1 MKFFK
6 KRAFSLIE
14 LSVVITILSIVA
26 VGILSISVGGISNN
40 KAKTTNDRMSLI
52 YRALGEYVL
61 VNKRLPCPASIKEVK
76 SSINYGVEGTAAGTC
91 TAGTGV
97 YSSTTATNLV
107 YGMVPVKTL
116 GLNNILGEDGYE
128 NKIAY
133 IVDKSYTST
142 STFSS
147 ATSGIT
153 IQKYVGG
160 AVTTDTSSAIFAIIS
175 YGANKNSSFAAT
187 SAIQNTVATNIDEM
201 LNDAISFN
209 DGAKT
214 AVFTQNLINFT
225 ERSPIFDDVIFYR
238 TRDNFL
244 KDVQGANL
252 TDANITSAANSNGP
266 IDCPIS
272 RNGVSL
278 TTVSGGSTQVACDV
292 GFYTGNINYT
302 CEGGTLSNVSGSCTC
317 PTGYNPSGCATC
329 ANNYFMVNGT
339 CQQDCTLTTTGIN
352 SVVVRASSTNVTK
365 NCDATNFN
373 TSDSFTY
380 TCIGGNISITSG
392 ACDTCSTGSF
402 NGTACV
408 AAFRCTG
415 GGAISYSG
423 GRTIHTFTSTDN
435 LTGCS
440 GSSSLVNF
448 LLVGGGG
455 GGGGGVSANGSNSP
469 GGAGGG
475 GGGQVLVLNNQTV
488 SGVSSATV
496 TVGGGGGGGSG
507 GGGSNGS
514 NGGAGEN
521 SSVIGGSLSI
531 TSYGGAGGGGKN
543 NTATNSDSSYRPGG
557 GAGAPTCGGSGCTNG
572 TTAGNYGGGGSWSS
586 SASGRGGG
594 GGSSAGVG
602 GAGGSGASGNGA
614 AGVNSSISASTIM
627 YGCGGGGGGTG
638 ATGGCSTAGNG
649 AISTTSPTSGSSGG
663 NRGGGGGGGGG
674 AAVNGASGNSGI
686 VIISY
691 PTP

>member
-107 YGMVPVKTL
+107 YGMVPIKTL

-160 AVTTDTSSAIFAIIS
+160 AVTTDASSAIFAIIS
-175 YGANKNSSFAAT
+175 YGANENSSFAAT

-209 DGAKT
+209 DGVKT

-402 NGTACV
+402 NGSACV
-408 AAFRCTG
+408 AAFRCSG

-455 GGGGGVSANGSNSP
+455 GGG
-469 GGAGGG
+469 
-475 GGGQVLVLNNQTV
+475 QVLVLNNQTV

-496 TVGGGGGGGSG
+496 TVGGDGGGGGSSSG
-507 GGGSNGS
+507 G
-514 NGGAGEN
+514 NGGQGVN
-521 SSVIGGSLSI
+521 SSIIGGSLSI
-531 TSYGGAGGGGKN
+531 ISYG
-543 NTATNSDSSYRPGG
+543 
-557 GAGAPTCGGSGCTNG
+557 
-572 TTAGNYGGGGSWSS
+572 
-586 SASGRGGG
+586 GGG

-602 GAGGSGASGNGA
+602 SAGNSSVSGNGA
-614 AGVNSSISASTIM
+614 AGVNSSISGSTIM
-627 YGCGGGGGGTG
+627 YGCGGGGGSSG

-649 AISTTSPTSGSSGG
+649 AQGVTSPTSGSSGA
-663 NRGGGGGGGGG
+663 NRGGGGGGG

>member
-14 LSVVITILSIVA
+14 LSVVITVLSVVA
-26 VGILSISVGGISNN
+26 VGILSISLGGVSNN

-76 SSINYGVEGTAAGTC
+76 SGINYGVEGTAAGSC

-97 YSSTTATNLV
+97 YSSSTATNLV

-116 GLNNILGEDGYE
+116 GLNNILAEDGYE

-142 STFSS
+142 ATFSS
-147 ATSGIT
+147 ATSGI
-153 IQKYVGG
+153 IIEKYVGG
-160 AVTTDTSSAIFAIIS
+160 AVTTDTSEAIFAIIS
-175 YGANKNSSFAAT
+175 YGANKNSSFPAT

-201 LNDAISFN
+201 ANDAISFN

-214 AVFTQNLINFT
+214 ADFTQNLINFT
-225 ERSPIFDDVIFYR
+225 ERSPIFDDIIFYR

-244 KDVQGANL
+244 KDVQGTNL
-252 TDANITSAANSNGP
+252 TNGNITSASNSNGP
-266 IDCPIS
+266 LDCPIS
-272 RNGVSL
+272 QNGVSRS
-278 TTVSGGSTQVACDV
+278 TVSGGSTQVTCDV

-302 CEGGTLSNVSGSCTC
+302 CAGGTLSNVSGSCTC
-317 PTGYNPSGCATC
+317 PAGYNPSGCTSC
-329 ANNYFMVNGT
+329 AANYFMVSGI
-339 CQQDCTLTTTGIN
+339 CQQDCTLTETGITP
-352 SVVVRASSTNVTK
+352 VVVHASSSSVTK
-365 NCDATNFN
+365 NCNATNFN

-392 ACDTCSTGSF
+392 ACDTCSAGSF

-408 AAFRCTG
+408 TPFSCTG
-415 GGAISYSG
+415 GGSISYSG
-423 GRTIHTFTSTDN
+423 GRTIHTFTGTAD

-440 GSSSLVNF
+440 GSSSSVNF
-448 LLVGGGG
+448 LMVGGGG

-507 GGGSNGS
+507 GSGSSGNNGA
-514 NGGAGEN
+514 AGTN
-521 SSVIGGSLSI
+521 SSIIGGSLSI
-531 TSYGGAGGGGKN
+531 TAYGGSGGGGKN
-543 NTATNSDSSYRPGG
+543 NTATNSNSSYSPGG
-557 GAGAPTCGGSGCTNG
+557 GAGAPACGASGCTNG

-586 SASGRGGG
+586 STTGRGGG
-594 GGSSAGVG
+594 GGSSAATGN
-602 GAGGSGASGNGA
+602 AGNISLSGNGA
-614 AGVNSSISASTIM
+614 VGVNSIISGSTTM
-627 YGCGGGGGGTG
+627 YGCGGGGGSTG
-638 ATGGCSTAGNG
+638 ATGGCSTAGTG
-649 AISTTSPTSGSSGG
+649 AISTTSPTSGSSGS
-663 NRGGGGGGGGG
+663 NRGGGGGGGGS